1 MGTAELV
8 SRANAKSDEDLYYH
22 RFTLGQRYLHA
33 GLATSFLTLAF
44 TGMTL
49 RFSTQGW
56 AVMAARLV
64 GGFAVIQFFHLFFA
78 VILTSVFL
86 IHVGDLIRRMVFLRE
101 KGLLSGP
108 NSMVV
113 RRKDFEDFFANMKYF
128 LWLGPLPKFD
138 RYAYWEKLDYWGEWW
153 GMGVIGLTGYAM
165 WFPAFFARFI
175 PGRWL
180 NVALVFHSWEALLAA
195 GFIFLIHFF
204 NAHLRPLNFPMD
216 LVIFTGRQS
225 EEEFKIRH
233 PVEYERIAARGELER
248 LRAEAPP
255 RWMTNSS
262 RLFGL
267 LAILAGFVLIVL
279 AVSSFVRG

>member
-1 MGTAELV
+1 MGTAEFA
-8 SRANAKSDEDLYYH
+8 SRPNAGIDEELYYR
-22 RFTLGQRYLHA
+22 RFTLGQRYQHA
-33 GLATSFLTLAF
+33 GLATSFLALAF

-49 RFSTQGW
+49 RFSTQDW
-56 AVMAARLV
+56 AVTAARLV

-78 VILTSVFL
+78 VILTSIFL
-86 IHVGDLIRRMVFLRE
+86 IHVGDLIRRMVYLHE

-108 NSMVV
+108 TTMVV

-128 LWLGPLPKFD
+128 LWLGPAPKFD

-165 WFPAFFARFI
+165 WFPEFFARFI

-233 PVEYERIAARGELER
+233 PVEYERIAASGGLEK

-255 RWMTNSS
+255 RWMNNCSG
-262 RLFGL
+262 LFGL
-267 LAILAGFVLIVL
+267 LAILAGFLLMVL

>member
-1 MGTAELV
+1 MSTTELAW
-8 SRANAKSDEDLYYH
+8 RPNAGIDQELYYR
-22 RFTLGQRYLHA
+22 RFTLGQRYQHA
-33 GLATSFLTLAF
+33 GLATSFLALAF

-56 AVMAARLV
+56 AVTAARLV

-78 VILTSVFL
+78 VILTSIFL
-86 IHVGDLIRRMVFLRE
+86 IHVGDLIRRMVYLHE

-108 NSMVV
+108 TTMVV

-128 LWLGPLPKFD
+128 LWLGPAPKFD

-165 WFPAFFARFI
+165 WFPEFFARFI

-233 PVEYERIAARGELER
+233 PVEYERIAASGGLRE

-255 RWMTNSS
+255 RWMSNSS

-267 LAILAGFVLIVL
+267 LAILAGFLLMVL